1 MTARAG
7 AALSHVLVRV
17 DRIAFFGSSGAANFS
32 TRPGQASSKAKAGI
46 RSARMHGGMSH
57 PQGTPDSA
65 WPSNVR
71 ITWRNLLPA
80 NFDFAFQY
88 YKVLYE

>member
-46 RSARMHGGMSH
+46 RSAAECM
-57 PQGTPDSA
+57 A
-65 WPSNVR
+65 
-71 ITWRNLLPA
+71 A
-80 NFDFAFQY
+80 
-88 YKVLYE
+88 

>member
-17 DRIAFFGSSGAANFS
+17 GRIDFFGSSGAANFS

-46 RSARMHGGMSH
+46 RSAAECM
-57 PQGTPDSA
+57 A
-65 WPSNVR
+65 
-71 ITWRNLLPA
+71 A
-80 NFDFAFQY
+80 
-88 YKVLYE
+88 